1 MDRCKDCA
9 EICES
14 TQCARCRHYEWTG
27 MQRQMQEVR
36 EQKDAINAFNSMYWR
51 KKKLKK
57 DLIDGAKVAILIL
70 MVIALV
76 ANGIT
81 AWDYEYTKI
90 ERIRQLTTDK

>member
-1 MDRCKDCA
+1 MNRCKDCA

-36 EQKDAINAFNSMYWR
+36 ERKDAINDFNGMYWR
-51 KKKLKK
+51 KKQLKK
-57 DLIDGAKVAILIL
+57 DLIDGVKVAILLL

-76 ANGIT
+76 AQGIT